1 MRLLLALVSAAGVL
15 GLAVWAYQQNYRTQA
30 ALDEV
35 GLLRAEIARLREERA
50 VLAAEWAYLNRPDRL
65 QDLADI
71 NFDRLGLMPLLP
83 EQFARPDQIGY
94 PPAPLALPAPILNPV
109 EVQGLLEDA
118 R

>member
-1 MRLLLALVSAAGVL
+1 MRLFLALLSAAGVL

-35 GLLRAEIARLREERA
+35 RDLSAQIARLREEQA

-83 EQFARPDQIGY
+83 EQFARPDQIGF
-94 PPAPLALPAPILNPV
+94 PLAPLAPILNPV
-109 EVQGLLEDA
+109 EVQGLLEDVE
-118 R
+118 